1 MLEDFVIE
9 HILYDMKAK
18 PTKVRKILSSNLKKY
33 REKLGLSQEK
43 LAEKAKISTMMVKDI
58 EACRTWVSDKTIE
71 SLAAALKT
79 DIYRLLMP
87 DTVYEEEINKIIR
100 DDLESI
106 TAKIHRDI
114 DATFKNALNL
124 WR

>member
-1 MLEDFVIE
+1 
-9 HILYDMKAK
+9 MKAK

-43 LAEKAKISTMMVKDI
+43 LAESAEISTMMIKDI
-58 EACRTWVSDKTIE
+58 EACRTWVSDKTLE

-87 DTVYEEEINKIIR
+87 DTVYEEEIKKIIR
-100 DDLESI
+100 DDLANI
-106 TAKIHRDI
+106 TLKIHQDI
-114 DATFKNALNL
+114 DTTLKNALNV
-124 WR
+124 WG

>member
-1 MLEDFVIE
+1 
-9 HILYDMKAK
+9 MKAK

-43 LAEKAKISTMMVKDI
+43 LAENTGISTMMVKDI
-58 EACRTWVSDKTIE
+58 EACRTWISDKTLE

-87 DTVYEEEINKIIR
+87 DTAYEEEINKAIR
-100 DDLESI
+100 NDLESI
-106 TAKIHRDI
+106 TQKIRQNI
-114 DATFKNALNL
+114 DVTLKDALKL
-124 WR
+124 RE